1 MVNLRETKYVLSET
15 KTTPKTTLLS
25 TAPFRHLLAE
35 PLTDRGNVERDSP
48 ESYWLWQ
55 EEKTMMVTKKP
66 TERNYSA
73 RLARKQARKVAKAR
87 GSAYAEMEARTKR
100 IAN

>member
-35 PLTDRGNVERDSP
+35 PLTDRGNFERDSP

-55 EEKTMMVTKKP
+55 RGEDDDGHKKAD
-66 TERNYSA
+66 RKKLLSA
-73 RLARKQARKVAKAR
+73 TRP
-87 GSAYAEMEARTKR
+87 
-100 IAN
+100 

>member
-1 MVNLRETKYVLSET
+1 LETLKETALKAAIAAEESEDDDGH
-15 KTTPKTTLLS
+15 KK
-25 TAPFRHLLAE
+25 A
-35 PLTDRGNVERDSP
+35 DR
-48 ESYWLWQ
+48 
-55 EEKTMMVTKKP
+55 KKLP
-66 TERNYSA
+66 SR